1 MHSVLI
7 PTSPQHNSLAIPSPP
22 AMPVEYTLPWP
33 SWPTGAPYCC
43 KGGGEGRRGGVE
55 GRVEKER
62 REGKE
67 WVKEWRVIGR
77 PTRFGFIYRDYNP
90 SGISDSR

>member
-1 MHSVLI
+1 M
-7 PTSPQHNSLAIPSPP
+7 
-22 AMPVEYTLPWP
+22 
-33 SWPTGAPYCC
+33 
-43 KGGGEGRRGGVE
+43 E